1 MPAFV
6 KNPVLFVLDSQ
17 RLLIGNYRTVQI
29 WNTRSWLMEHEL
41 KLDATIRAFVLC
53 SCGHELLGR
62 SVRDI
67 RAWDTRTWQ
76 AVRAMPA
83 RLGGDHK
90 AKLASCLALHGDR
103 MLFPMRDC
111 IISCDP
117 HTGARFQ
124 KFALPPDPSA
134 SLGGGGANSVIT
146 VAPAIGSIGGLGMGS
161 AALNSADAWLLSSFV
176 VTGDMLVVATYHVRE
191 ATRRLRVCG

>member
-6 KNPVLFVLDSQ
+6 KSPVLFVLDSQ
-17 RLLIGNYRTVQI
+17 RLLVGNYRTVQI
-29 WNTRSWLMEHEL
+29 WNTRSWLLEREL

-67 RAWDTRTWQ
+67 RTWDTRTWH
-76 AVRAMPA
+76 AVRSIPA
-83 RLGGDHK
+83 ILGSDHK

-103 MLFPMRDC
+103 MLFPMHDC

-134 SLGGGGANSVIT
+134 SLGALGGGGANSVIT
-146 VAPAIGSIGGLGMGS
+146 VAPAIGSIGGLGMG
-161 AALNSADAWLLSSFV
+161 ADALNSADAWLLSSFV

-191 ATRRLRVCG
+191 PCRLK